1 MQKHSDAVLQH
12 SNSKRCVAIV
22 NPAGAHG
29 KSKKLWSKLSKV
41 VTDKL
46 TPQGFVVEEVFTS
59 GPDSAAR
66 LASEAAAAGAAV
78 VLAVGGDGTIHEVR
92 PLAPSWEWAGQQLVV
107 DISCIGDAGE
117 LFGGGKGFA
126 PRTDA
131 WVGGGP

>member
-12 SNSKRCVAIV
+12 SSSKRCVAIV
-22 NPAGAHG
+22 NPAGGHG
-29 KSKKLWSKLSKV
+29 KSRKVWSKLSKV

-59 GPDSAAR
+59 GPGSAAR

-92 PLAPSWEWAGQQLVV
+92 PLARSWGW
-107 DISCIGDAGE
+107 
-117 LFGGGKGFA
+117 FA
-126 PRTDA
+126 
-131 WVGGGP
+131 